1 MFGINIRSSNKALID
16 RLWIIL
22 VITNHLFELGRVSYT
37 SKHDYSAMHSTWVL
51 AW

>member
-22 VITNHLFELGRVSYT
+22 GITNHLSELGRVLYI
-37 SKHDYSAMHSTWVL
+37 SKHDYSAMHST
-51 AW
+51 